1 MEVKV
6 KDSGLGF
13 LFLLPSGH
21 GCHCSL
27 RQPLSSSSPCLQQQP
42 LHQTQTSLTAATASS
57 ACKIISW
64 AISPT
69 LIILGCCLLRLVLKL
84 IQDII
89 YTISCKVRPAFFF
102 YHFCQRC
109 TNKPSAGKGI
119 IVFMEA
125 VIMLVTPAT
134 LLGLL
139 PVTHKHV
146 EMSDSK
152 WCSTSEHTR
161 GWHLPLR
168 IHSIANFT
176 HLHLVRNSSQSK

>member
-6 KDSGLGF
+6 KDSGPGL

-21 GCHCSL
+21 GCHCNP
-27 RQPLSSSSPCLQQQP
+27 RQSLSSSSPCLQQQP
-42 LHQTQTSLTAATASS
+42 LHQTLTSLTAATASS
-57 ACKIISW
+57 ACKIINW

-89 YTISCKVRPAFFF
+89 YTINCKVRHAFFF
-102 YHFCQRC
+102 HPFCQRC

-119 IVFMEA
+119 IVFMQT

-134 LLGLL
+134 LLSLL
-139 PVTHKHV
+139 PVH
-146 EMSDSK
+146 SK
-152 WCSTSEHTR
+152 
-161 GWHLPLR
+161 
-168 IHSIANFT
+168 
-176 HLHLVRNSSQSK
+176 V